1 MSLPSELHAIHL
13 GGSQQY
19 QVARSLRFRSSNSA
33 YLSRTFGSGNRSTW
47 TWSGWCKYSNLG
59 TTYRPFLAYST
70 SAFGIGG
77 ASAQADCLYFN
88 QSGVWSGYTAAV
100 FRDPSAW
107 YHVMFVYDTTQA
119 TAANRIKVYVNGVQ
133 YTFTTEGGTLPSQN
147 SSGPWNQSGS
157 HTSMW
162 NSGWNYFDGYAAE
175 INFIDGQAL
184 TPSSFGQTDS
194 VTGAWIPT
202 RYTGTYG
209 TNGFYLK
216 YTDNSGATATT
227 IGKDNSINGNNW
239 TPSGISVTA
248 DSTND
253 SVIDSPTNYGS
264 NVGNYAVLNPVMP
277 GISGISNGNLNTTSQ
292 NICVST
298 IGFSTGKFGFQWT
311 CNGGTNEADIG
322 CLLFSS
328 GGPFS
333 TATNYNTY
341 RTGTVGAIDWYT
353 YNGNLYNETSLVA
366 AYGASWVAGDKFQM
380 FVDADAGNVY
390 LAKNGTLLNSGNAVI
405 TGKTGKTWWP
415 YAARYAASGNVAS
428 IDMDFGQQNFNPNS
442 ILSGYNTLCT
452 QNLPT
457 PSIGL
462 Y

>member
-184 TPSSFGQTDS
+184 TPSSFGTTDS

-202 RYTGTYG
+202 KYTGTYG
-209 TNGFYLK
+209 TNGFYL
-216 YTDNSGATATT
+216 
-227 IGKDNSINGNNW
+227 
-239 TPSGISVTA
+239 
-248 DSTND
+248 
-253 SVIDSPTNYGS
+253 
-264 NVGNYAVLNPVMP
+264 
-277 GISGISNGNLNTTSQ
+277 
-292 NICVST
+292 
-298 IGFSTGKFGFQWT
+298 
-311 CNGGTNEADIG
+311 
-322 CLLFSS
+322 
-328 GGPFS
+328 PFS
-333 TATNYNTY
+333 DN
-341 RTGTVGAIDWYT
+341 
-353 YNGNLYNETSLVA
+353 
-366 AYGASWVAGDKFQM
+366 
-380 FVDADAGNVY
+380 
-390 LAKNGTLLNSGNAVI
+390 
-405 TGKTGKTWWP
+405 
-415 YAARYAASGNVAS
+415 
-428 IDMDFGQQNFNPNS
+428 
-442 ILSGYNTLCT
+442 
-452 QNLPT
+452 
-457 PSIGL
+457 
-462 Y
+462 